1 MKKFKRCFIGALII
15 FGSAPT
21 LALPR
26 SLLAPFQQAKSFTQ
40 LSALLP
46 EDSVYGLQDQI
57 ALGLAPTLEHQC
69 LLSDGSAKCHSK
81 PPQSWPERVQNTCNI
96 TPSFPAHFWLEQI
109 KHEGTS
115 PFIPDGSHWKVFR
128 NVKDY
133 GALGDGQTD
142 DTHSIQA
149 AINDGNRDS
158 HPNGIEI
165 VPSCPRYN

>member
-1 MKKFKRCFIGALII
+1 MKKFERCFIGALII
-15 FGSAPT
+15 FGPAPT

-26 SLLAPFQQAKSFTQ
+26 SSLAPFQQAKSFTQ
-40 LSALLP
+40 SSALLP
-46 EDSVYGLQDQI
+46 ENSVHCLQDQI
-57 ALGLAPTLEHQC
+57 ALGPAPTLEHQC
-69 LLSDGSAKCHSK
+69 LLSDGKR
-81 PPQSWPERVQNTCNI
+81 PQSWPERVQKTCSI

-128 NVKDY
+128 NIKDY

-165 VPSCPRYN
+165 VPSCLRYN